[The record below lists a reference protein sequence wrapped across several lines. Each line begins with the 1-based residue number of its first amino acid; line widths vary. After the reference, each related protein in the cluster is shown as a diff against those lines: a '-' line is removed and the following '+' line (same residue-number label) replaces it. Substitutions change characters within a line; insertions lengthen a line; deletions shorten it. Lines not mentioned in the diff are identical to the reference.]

1 MSCRLVLALA
11 SVAAIAVIPAGS
23 ARAECQCRYDG
34 KVFEQGQL
42 VCIRVGGA
50 TRLARC
56 DMVLNNSSWSFLKD
70 GCPTAL
76 ATPPPA
82 KPADHAEVN

>member
-1 MSCRLVLALA
+1 MIRRLVLAVA
-11 SVAAIAVIPAGS
+11 SVAAMMIVPAGS

-56 DMVLNNSSWSFLKD
+56 DMALNNSSWIFLER

-76 ATPPPA
+76 VTSLPT